1 MIETK
6 RKSLAEK
13 YEQLFYDC
21 GLTRKSLGKF
31 GFEYCHDGWTIATI
45 FRHEATNYYYIDLY
59 FEGKIERGMLDVEVK
74 NEIIKTI
81 CDFKKQKMELELI
94 RIKEDF

>member
-1 MIETK
+1 
-6 RKSLAEK
+6 
-13 YEQLFYDC
+13 
-21 GLTRKSLGKF
+21 
-31 GFEYCHDGWTIATI
+31 
-45 FRHEATNYYYIDLY
+45 
-59 FEGKIERGMLDVEVK
+59 MLDVEVK